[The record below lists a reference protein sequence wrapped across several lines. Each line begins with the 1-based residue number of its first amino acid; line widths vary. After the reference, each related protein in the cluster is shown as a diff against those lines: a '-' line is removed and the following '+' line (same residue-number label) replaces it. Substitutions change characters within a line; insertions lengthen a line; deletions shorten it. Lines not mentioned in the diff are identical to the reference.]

1 MTFAKIC
8 AAIHSGDLDAD
19 LSDLMT
25 VIGDRKNAIGQKLKN
40 TLRVGQVCRM
50 VNCGKA
56 SGEECTVVKV
66 NRTRAVIDTGYGRF
80 TIPFQ
85 CLEAI

>member
-8 AAIHSGDLDAD
+8 AAIHSGELDAD

-25 VIGDRKNAIGQKLKN
+25 VIGDRRNAIGRNLKD

-56 SGEECTVVKV
+56 SGEECTVIKL
-66 NRTRAVIDTGYGRF
+66 NRTRAVIDTEGGRF

-85 CLEAI
+85 CLGAV

>member
-8 AAIHSGDLDAD
+8 AAIHSGELDAD

-25 VIGDRKNAIGQKLKN
+25 VVGDRKKAIGRNLKN

-66 NRTRAVIDTGYGRF
+66 NRTRAVIDTQGGRF

-85 CLEAI
+85 CLELI

>member
-25 VIGDRKNAIGQKLKN
+25 VIGDRRNAIGRKLKN

-50 VNCGKA
+50 VNCGKS

-66 NRTRAVIDTGYGRF
+66 NRTRAVIDTESGRF

-85 CLEAI
+85 CLESV